1 MAQSLGANDVLAK
14 PFEVD
19 ELLSCLIRLGL
30 PPTAD
35 AVSGAGLSE
44 GVQ

>member
-1 MAQSLGANDVLAK
+1 LGANDVLAK

-30 PPTAD
+30 PPTAN
-35 AVSGAGLSE
+35 AALGAGLQE
-44 GVQ
+44 DAQ